1 MHELVG
7 VSRMIEIR
15 FSRKFG
21 GSWTASEGPGVEPAF
36 PGPNGKSDAI
46 SYARG
51 RFGGSPNGEIH
62 VYDEDGDTLAEV
74 IKVKGS
80 STFGN

>member
-36 PGPNGKSDAI
+36 PGPNGKQKAI
-46 SYARG
+46 DYARNS
-51 RFGGSPNGEIH
+51 RFGGCRGEIH
-62 VYDEDGDTLAEV
+62 VYDESGENVVETIAVDGGTTY
-74 IKVKGS
+74 G
-80 STFGN
+80 